1 MASDDEDFPLG
12 DNQGEDKKGNKLV
25 IILLAII
32 ILLFAFAGAGGALYY
47 FGFLDEYIEQYLDIK
62 PEEEEQQL
70 QTSAFMQLDE
80 MLVSVTSNANKQQYL
95 KLKLSLEL
103 VKAEDQP
110 AIEGVLPRVIDRF
123 QTFLREL
130 RVEELQGSA
139 GLYRIKEELLTRI
152 NLVIRPLRIREVL
165 ISDMVLQ

>member
-1 MASDDEDFPLG
+1 MASDDEDLSV
-12 DNQGEDKKGNKLV
+12 GEDQQEEKQGSKLV
-25 IILLAII
+25 VILLAII
-32 ILLFAFAGAGGALYY
+32 ILLFALAGAGGALYY
-47 FGFLDEYIEQYLDIK
+47 LGFLDEYIEQYVGV
-62 PEEEEQQL
+62 EEEEEELL
-70 QTSAFMQLDE
+70 QTSAFMPLEE

-103 VKAEDQP
+103 VKQEDQ
-110 AIEGVLPRVIDRF
+110 ASIEAVLPRVIDRF

-152 NLVIRPLRIREVL
+152 NVVIRPLRIREVL